1 MPPELSLSGFIAV
14 AENLAERYLSSY
26 TEKIRAEHPTYAH
39 KEVNDALWGT
49 ITLTP
54 IEVALLDSPLLQ
66 RLRYIRQ
73 LGVAHWIYPGA
84 VHSRFEHTI
93 GVLYQMQRLIT
104 ALNTATLQE
113 SEKSNKQ
120 PPIDENDT
128 QLLRICALLHDIGHA
143 AFSHVSEKA
152 LESLPAFSMLSR
164 DFSQSLS
171 FEDRGED
178 KQLSEI
184 LAYYI
189 VRSPAMRS
197 LLDVIIIQYS
207 PPLAFNKDHNKNL
220 DIIIEKISRALI
232 GRKIDDKRPLLHE
245 LISGP
250 FDADKLDYLVRDAKL
265 SGTPSLLDIPRLVQ
279 KLTTR
284 EIPAGKLPQ
293 DLAGQLLLESEDEKV
308 WLFGI
313 KISGKS
319 VLDELQLARVL
330 AYAKI
335 YRHPKIIAI
344 EQMIRAFIEAL
355 AKVSKPAHLFS
366 FLYTVADDAL
376 LSFNQQDL
384 QAALK
389 INRKTHRVSEEL
401 GNADATLKAIRDRR
415 LWVRAFQ
422 LNNLDIIGRNEK
434 TPDGMFLLN
443 KDLNHPQ
450 AREDLVRCIRDETFK
465 LLQLDTS
472 KVRPSRTALD
482 SLIMIRVLSSTS
494 GETQTGRAFLIP
506 KVGSPLQLSLYMKVQ
521 GNWVEQYM
529 TDQPRA
535 YIFSP
540 TDIADIVYIAIER
553 IVRKHY
559 EFKLSGLIAESSK
572 RDKKTLQA
580 CKKSIPPEHWRGI
593 PYDIHPPIERLQMAD
608 IDGVIQ
614 RFDQKRSSYQEPEE
628 LVQIDSRSAHS
639 IPKNERTMIWLQQFG
654 SSDHAD
660 CALHLL
666 DCFKVLTRED
676 TTNTLRAFL
685 RQNKNFQGA
694 WVAPFGGAK
703 DSSSVQ
709 TYFTADLPPGLI
721 HGQGSLEE
729 YEKRGD
735 KKPLIFIDDFIGSGG
750 QATDILATWFGRD
763 DLRRKDLGEERE
775 ALGQGLVER
784 LTKIPVA
791 FIFVSGWDSG
801 IDAIKEITARIGL
814 NASIYCHIKEKDIP
828 FAEKCLQQKFPNNN
842 DKINSFLLRCQE
854 IGSDL
859 ARSQPSDKEITEQKV
874 QDRALGYG
882 GKAMLMAS
890 FLNVPTQTLSAI
902 WMSGAA
908 DNVPWSPLLRRR
920 KKL

>member
-93 GVLYQMQRLIT
+93 GVLYQIQRLIT

-171 FEDRGED
+171 FVDRGED

-189 VRSPAMRS
+189 VQSPAMRS

-207 PPLAFNKDHNKNL
+207 PPLVFDKDHNKNL
-220 DIIIEKISRALI
+220 NIIIEKISRALI

-366 FLYTVADDAL
+366 LLYTVADDAL

-434 TPDGMFLLN
+434 APDGMFLLN

-450 AREDLVRCIRDETFK
+450 AREDLVRRIRDETFK

-529 TDQPRA
+529 VDQPRA

-608 IDGVIQ
+608 IDGAIQ
-614 RFDQKRSSYQEPEE
+614 RFDRKRSSYQEPEE

-685 RQNKNFQGA
+685 RQNKSFQGA

-735 KKPLIFIDDFIGSGG
+735 GKPLIFIDDFIGSGG

-791 FIFVSGWDSG
+791 FIFVSGWNSG
-801 IDAIKEITARIGL
+801 IDAIKEITAKIGL

-859 ARSQPSDKEITEQKV
+859 ARSQPSDKGITEQKV

-902 WMSGAA
+902 WMSGTA